1 MQNLKLKKFMSE
13 INTAPPKGFRL
24 WLMAARAYSFPASII
39 PVLFGS
45 VLAVLLNPGLKFN
58 FINFILCLTGCVLV
72 QVGTNLIN
80 DIFDYD
86 KGIDKEDKEI
96 GIPHGGSM
104 VISMGLVSIKQ
115 MKTGAVVSLLIAF
128 LIGIYLYTQAGIW
141 ILYLSLFGLL
151 SAIFYTAKPLA
162 LKYKALGDLQVII
175 SFGLGMT
182 LGSYIVQTHQFSY
195 LPLLFSIPIGLLIDA
210 ILHSN
215 NIRDIN
221 FDGKFGVKTL
231 PILIGEKLS
240 IKLFYVMVLGAY
252 LAIIIFVALKMLPW
266 FALLSLITLPLALK
280 IVKMTD
286 GFPADGQARFE
297 YGTRHIMMTAQ
308 LNMIFGLSLVIGLL
322 ISYFFFV

>member
-1 MQNLKLKKFMSE
+1 MSE
-13 INTAPPKGFRL
+13 NIGVAPKGLKL

-58 FINFILCLTGCVLV
+58 FLNFFLCLVGCILV

-80 DIFDYD
+80 DIFDFE
-86 KGIDKEDKEI
+86 KGIDKEDKSI

-104 VISMGLVSIKQ
+104 VISMGLVSMKQ
-115 MKTGAVVSLLIAF
+115 MKTAAFVSLLLAS
-128 LIGIYLYTQAGIW
+128 LIGVYLYTQAGVW
-141 ILYLSLFGLL
+141 ILYLALFGLL

-182 LGSYIVQTHQFSY
+182 LGAYIVQTKQFSY
-195 LPLLFSIPIGLLIDA
+195 LPLVFSIPIGLLIDA

-231 PILIGEKLS
+231 PILVGEKVS

-252 LAIIIFVALKMLPW
+252 LALIIFVALKMLPW
-266 FALLSLITLPLALK
+266 FALLALITLPLALK
-280 IVKMTD
+280 IVKMSD

-297 YGTRHIMMTAQ
+297 YGTKHIMMTAQ
-308 LNMIFGLSLVIGLL
+308 LNMMFGLTLVLGLL
-322 ISYFFFV
+322 ISYLFFV

>member
-1 MQNLKLKKFMSE
+1 MSE
-13 INTAPPKGFRL
+13 NSTLPPKGPKL

-58 FINFILCLTGCVLV
+58 FLNFILCLIGCILV

-80 DIFDYD
+80 DIYDYD
-86 KGIDKEDKEI
+86 KGIDKEDKEL

-104 VISMGLVSIKQ
+104 VISMGLVSVKQ
-115 MKTGAVVSLLIAF
+115 MKTGAVLSLVIAL

-182 LGSYIVQTHQFSY
+182 LGAYMVQTKEFSY
-195 LPLLFSIPIGLLIDA
+195 LPLLFSIPIGMLIDA

-240 IKLFYVMVLGAY
+240 VKVYYFLILGAY
-252 LAIIIFVALKMLPW
+252 VCLVIFVALKMLPW
-266 FALLSLITLPLALK
+266 FALLALITLPLALK
-280 IVKMTD
+280 VVKMAD
-286 GFPADGQARFE
+286 GFPPEGLPRFE
-297 YGTRHIMMTAQ
+297 YGTKHIMMTAQ
-308 LNMIFGLSLVIGLL
+308 LNMMFGLTLVIGLL
-322 ISYFFFV
+322 IGYFFL

>member
-1 MQNLKLKKFMSE
+1 MSE
-13 INTAPPKGFRL
+13 NNTASPKGLKL

-58 FINFILCLTGCVLV
+58 FINFFLCLIGCVLV

-86 KGIDKEDKEI
+86 KGIDKEDKEL

-115 MKTGAVVSLLIAF
+115 MKIAAVVSLVVAF
-128 LIGIYLYTQAGIW
+128 LIGIYLYTQAGVW

-151 SAIFYTAKPLA
+151 SAIFYTAKPFA
-162 LKYKALGDLQVII
+162 FKYKALGDLQVIV

-182 LGSYIVQTHQFSY
+182 LGAYIVQAKQFSY

-240 IKLFYVMVLGAY
+240 IKLFYVMILGAY
-252 LAIIIFVALKMLPW
+252 LAVIIFVALQMLPW

-280 IVKMTD
+280 IVKMSG

-297 YGTRHIMMTAQ
+297 YGTKHIMMTAQ
-308 LNMIFGLSLVIGLL
+308 LNMMFGLTLVIGLL
-322 ISYFFFV
+322 ISYFFFI

>member
-1 MQNLKLKKFMSE
+1 
-13 INTAPPKGFRL
+13 
-24 WLMAARAYSFPASII
+24 MATRAYSFPASII

-45 VLAVLLNPGLKFN
+45 MLAVLLNPGLQFN
-58 FINFILCLTGCVLV
+58 FLNFFLTLAGCILVH
-72 QVGTNLIN
+72 VGTNLIN

-86 KGIDKEDKEI
+86 KGIDKEDKEL

-104 VISMGLVSIKQ
+104 VLSMGLLNIKQ
-115 MKTGAVVSLLIAF
+115 MKTGAAISLFIAL

-141 ILYLSLFGLL
+141 ILYLSLFGLF
-151 SAIFYTAKPLA
+151 SAIFYTAKPIA
-162 LKYKALGDLQVII
+162 LKYKALGDIQVII

-182 LGSYIVQTHQFSY
+182 LGAYIVQTGQFSY
-195 LPLLFSIPIGLLIDA
+195 MPLLFSIPIGLLIDA

-240 IKLFYVMVLGAY
+240 IKVYYVLILGAY
-252 LAIIIFVALKMLPW
+252 ASIIIFVALKMLPW
-266 FALLSLITLPLALK
+266 FALLSLITLPLAMKL
-280 IVKMTD
+280 VKMSD
-286 GFPADGQARFE
+286 GFPAEGMARFE

-308 LNMIFGLSLVIGLL
+308 LNMMFGLTLVLGLL
-322 ISYFFFV
+322 ISYLFFV

>member
-1 MQNLKLKKFMSE
+1 MSE
-13 INTAPPKGFRL
+13 NSVASPKGIKL

-45 VLAVLLNPGLKFN
+45 VLAVLLNRGLKFN
-58 FINFILCLTGCVLV
+58 FPDFFLCLAGCILV
-72 QVGTNLIN
+72 HVGTNLVN
-80 DIFDYD
+80 DIFDFE
-86 KGIDKEDKEI
+86 KGIDKEDKEL

-104 VISMGLVSIKQ
+104 VISMGLVNIKQ
-115 MKTGAVVSLLIAF
+115 MKTGAFISLLLAF
-128 LIGIYLYTQAGIW
+128 LIGVYLYTQAGAW

-151 SAIFYTAKPLA
+151 SAVFYTAKPLA

-182 LGSYIVQTHQFSY
+182 LGAYIVQTHQFSY

-215 NIRDIN
+215 NIRDIK

-252 LAIIIFVALKMLPW
+252 LSLIIFVALKMLPW
-266 FALLSLITLPLALK
+266 FALLALITLPLALK

-286 GFPADGQARFE
+286 AFPADGQARFE
-297 YGTRHIMMTAQ
+297 YGTKHIMMTAQ
-308 LNMIFGLSLVIGLL
+308 LNMMFGLSLVIGLL

>member
-1 MQNLKLKKFMSE
+1 MSE
-13 INTAPPKGFRL
+13 NTSLPPKGMNL

-45 VLAVLLNPGLKFN
+45 MLAVVLNPGLQFN
-58 FINFILCLTGCVLV
+58 FVNFLLTLIGCVFV
-72 QVGTNLIN
+72 QIGTNIIN

-86 KGIDKEDKEI
+86 KGIDKEDKEL

-104 VISMGLVSIKQ
+104 VLSLGYVSMKQ
-115 MKTGAVVSLLIAF
+115 MKTWAVISLTVAF
-128 LIGIYLYTQAGIW
+128 LIGLYLYTQAGSW

-151 SAIFYTAKPLA
+151 SAIFYTAKPIA
-162 LKYKALGDLQVII
+162 LKYKALGDIQVII

-182 LGSYIVQTHQFSY
+182 LGAYIVQTGTFSY
-195 LPLLFSIPIGLLIDA
+195 MPLLFAIPLGLLIDA

-215 NIRDIN
+215 NIRDIK

-252 LAIIIFVALKMLPW
+252 LTLIIFVALKLLPW
-266 FALLSLITLPLALK
+266 FALLSLITLPMALK
-280 IVKMTD
+280 LVKMTD
-286 GFPADGQARFE
+286 SFPADGLARFE
-297 YGTRHIMMTAQ
+297 YGTKHIMMTAQ
-308 LNMIFGLSLVIGLL
+308 LNMMFGLSLVLGLL
-322 ISYFFFV
+322 ISYLFFV

>member
-1 MQNLKLKKFMSE
+1 MSE
-13 INTAPPKGFRL
+13 NKQQPSGLKL

-45 VLAVLLNPGLKFN
+45 VLAVLLNPGIKFN
-58 FINFILCLTGCVLV
+58 FLYFFLTLIGCIFVH
-72 QVGTNLIN
+72 VGTNIIN
-80 DIFDYD
+80 DIFDFE
-86 KGIDKEDKEI
+86 KGIDKEDKEL

-104 VISMGLVSIKQ
+104 VLSMGLVS
-115 MKTGAVVSLLIAF
+115 MKKMKIAAMISLLIAF
-128 LIGIYLYTQAGIW
+128 AIGVFLYIQSGIW

-162 LKYKALGDLQVII
+162 LKYKALGDIQVII

-182 LGSYIVQTHQFSY
+182 LGSYIVQTGSFSW
-195 LPLLFSIPIGLLIDA
+195 LPLLFAIPIGLLIDA

-231 PILIGEKLS
+231 PILIGEKMS
-240 IKLFYVMVLGAY
+240 VKVYYVLILGAY
-252 LAIIIFVALKMLPW
+252 LCLIIFVALGMLPW

-280 IVKMTD
+280 LVKMSD
-286 GFPADGQARFE
+286 GFPPDGIARFE
-297 YGTRHIMMTAQ
+297 YGTKHIMMTAQ
-308 LNMIFGLSLVIGLL
+308 LNMMFGLTLVLGLL
-322 ISYFFFV
+322 ISYLFFV

>member
-1 MQNLKLKKFMSE
+1 MSE
-13 INTAPPKGFRL
+13 NITASPKGLKL

-58 FINFILCLTGCVLV
+58 SINFFLCLIGCILV

-86 KGIDKEDKEI
+86 KGIDKEDKEL

-115 MKTGAVVSLLIAF
+115 MKIGAVISLIIAF
-128 LIGIYLYTQAGIW
+128 LIGVYLYAQAGVW
-141 ILYLSLFGLL
+141 ILYLSVFGLL
-151 SAIFYTAKPLA
+151 SAIFYTAKPFA
-162 LKYKALGDLQVII
+162 FKYKALGDIQVII

-182 LGSYIVQTHQFSY
+182 LGAYIVQTKQFSY

-240 IKLFYVMVLGAY
+240 IKLFYVMILGAY
-252 LAIIIFVALKMLPW
+252 LALIIFVALKMLPW

-280 IVKMTD
+280 IVKMSD

-297 YGTRHIMMTAQ
+297 YGTKHIMMTAQ
-308 LNMIFGLSLVIGLL
+308 LNMMFGLTLVIGLL

>member
-1 MQNLKLKKFMSE
+1 MSE
-13 INTAPPKGFRL
+13 NISTPPTGIKL

-58 FINFILCLTGCVLV
+58 FVNFFLCLIGCILV

-80 DIFDYD
+80 DIFDFS
-86 KGIDKEDKEI
+86 KGIDKEDKEL

-115 MKTGAVVSLLIAF
+115 MKTGAFVSLLVAF
-128 LIGIYLYTQAGIW
+128 LIGVYLYTQAGSW

-151 SAIFYTAKPLA
+151 SAIFYTAKPFA
-162 LKYKALGDLQVII
+162 LKYKALGDVQVII

-182 LGSYIVQTHQFSY
+182 LGAYIVQTHQFSY

-252 LAIIIFVALKMLPW
+252 LALIIFVALKMLPW
-266 FALLSLITLPLALK
+266 FALLALITLPLALK

-286 GFPADGQARFE
+286 GFPEEAQARFE
-297 YGTRHIMMTAQ
+297 YGTKHIMMTAQ
-308 LNMIFGLSLVIGLL
+308 LNMMFGLSLVLGLL
-322 ISYFFFV
+322 ISYLFFA